1 MNTEEGLHRCYG
13 CFENTHVH
21 VVFWHLG
28 HVSSYLVN
36 VAFSR
41 LISKMLAREANHAR
55 TSANSSCN
63 ALVLFSFM
71 ASPSSLTSSLSQS

>member
-1 MNTEEGLHRCYG
+1 MP
-13 CFENTHVH
+13 
-21 VVFWHLG
+21 
-28 HVSSYLVN
+28 SYFVN

-41 LISKMLAREANHAR
+41 LISNTLAREANHAR
-55 TSANSSCN
+55 TSANSSFN